1 MQDVTSPPRV
11 LLVSTVH
18 PATDPRIVGKIASSL
33 QQHFE
38 VQVLLPEQSDS
49 DEFFNV
55 RFPFFKRIWQRV
67 LVAQPVILLHFLR
80 TRPQFVHIFVA
91 ELLPLAFVFQWLGAE
106 VIYEVQENLY
116 KKIPLKT
123 YNRGW
128 LWVRL
133 FQFFDQRAR
142 KRFKF
147 VFTEDAYLN
156 EYHNLTKSYAVV
168 HNFAASHWLSV
179 PSPVPNLDQPT
190 FFYAGVIS
198 IERAFDTLL
207 KAIVVVKKKYPSVRV
222 QLFGPV
228 RIPNLTQLEGYQE
241 AKENLIFY
249 GYQSQSEAFVHA
261 REALAGI
268 ALLKP
273 VGDYVDSYPTK
284 LFDYMA
290 LALPVITSDLPLLTN
305 VVNESQCGFCV
316 NPYDSDALA
325 EQLIRCIENPEN
337 LKKMGESGRNAIKEK
352 YNWDNEVK
360 KLIELYQK

>member
-33 QQHFE
+33 RQHFE
-38 VQVLLPEQSDS
+38 VQVLLPDQPVSD
-49 DEFFNV
+49 DFFNV
-55 RFPFFKRIWQRV
+55 RLPFFKRILQRV
-67 LVAQPVILLHFLR
+67 LVAHPVILLHFLR

-91 ELLPLAFVFQWLGAE
+91 ELLPLAFVFQWFGAE

-133 FQFFDQRAR
+133 FQFFDQKAR
-142 KRFKF
+142 KQFKI

-156 EYHNLTKSYAVV
+156 EYQNLTKPYAVV
-168 HNFAASHWLSV
+168 HNFAASEGLSV
-179 PSPVPNLDQPT
+179 LPPVPNLDQPT

-198 IERAFDTLL
+198 VERAFDTLV

-228 RIPNLTQLEGYQE
+228 RIPNVTQLEGYQE
-241 AKENLIFY
+241 VKDNLIFY
-249 GYQSQSEAFVHA
+249 GYQSQKQAFVYA

-273 VGDYVDSYPTK
+273 VGDYIDSYPTK

-290 LALPVITSDLPLLTN
+290 LALPVITSDLPLLTH
-305 VVNESQCGFCV
+305 VVDGSECGFCV
-316 NPYDSDALA
+316 NPYDAGALA
-325 EQLIRCIENPEN
+325 EQLIRCIENPQN
-337 LKKMGESGRNAIKEK
+337 LKKMGENGRNAIKEK
-352 YNWDNEVK
+352 YNWDNESK
-360 KLIELYQK
+360 KLLEVYQK

>member
-1 MQDVTSPPRV
+1 MQDITSLPRV
-11 LLVSTVH
+11 LLLSTVH
-18 PATDPRIVGKIASSL
+18 PATDPRIVGKIAPSL
-33 QQHFE
+33 QQEFE
-38 VQVLLPEQSDS
+38 VQVLLPDKPISNA
-49 DEFFNV
+49 FFKV
-55 RFPFFKRIWQRV
+55 GFPFFKRIWQRV
-67 LVAQPVILLHFLR
+67 LVAQPLILLHFLL
-80 TRPQFVHIFVA
+80 TRPRFVHIFVA

-156 EYHNLTKSYAVV
+156 EYQNLAKSYTVI
-168 HNFAASHWLSV
+168 HNFASSVWLSEM
-179 PSPVPNLDQPT
+179 PPAPNLEQPT

-198 IERAFDTLL
+198 IERAFDTLV
-207 KAIVVVKKKYPSVRV
+207 KAIAIVKKKYPSVRI

-228 RIPNLTQLEGYQE
+228 RIPNVKQLEGYE
-241 AKENLIFY
+241 EVKDNLIFY
-249 GYQSQSEAFVHA
+249 GYRPQLEAFVYA
-261 REALAGI
+261 KEALAGI

-273 VGDYVDSYPTK
+273 VGDYIDSYPTK

-305 VVNESQCGFCV
+305 VVNESHCGFCV
-316 NPYDSDALA
+316 NPYDADALA
-325 EQLIRCIENPEN
+325 QQLIRCIENPQK
-337 LKKMGESGRNAIKEK
+337 LKKMGENGRNAIKEK
-352 YNWDNEVK
+352 YNWDNEAK